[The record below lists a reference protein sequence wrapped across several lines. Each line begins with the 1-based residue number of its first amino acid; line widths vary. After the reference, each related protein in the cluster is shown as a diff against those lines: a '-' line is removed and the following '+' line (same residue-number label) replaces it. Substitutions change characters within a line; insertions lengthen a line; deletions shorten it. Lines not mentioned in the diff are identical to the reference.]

1 MDTRN
6 FRIWVDADSCP
17 VQVRELTVRFALR
30 LKIPVKFIANHDIPF
45 KKNELFEMIVCETE
59 QDAADNYI
67 VENSDTNDLVI
78 TRDIPL
84 ASRLVD
90 RKICVIN
97 DRGCVF
103 TEANIAEK
111 LATRNLHYMLMENG
125 LLPETK
131 RSGSFGS
138 KELNLFANCLDRE
151 LQKKIRAE
159 DERKS

>member
-1 MDTRN
+1 MDVKN
-6 FRIWVDADSCP
+6 FRIWIDADSCP

-30 LKIPVKFIANHDIPF
+30 LKIPVKFVANHDIPF
-45 KKNELFEMIVCETE
+45 QKNELFEMIVCEKE

-67 VENSDTNDLVI
+67 VENSNTADLVI

-90 RKICVIN
+90 KKVCVIN

-111 LATRNLHYMLMENG
+111 LAARNLHYMLME
-125 LLPETK
+125 
-131 RSGSFGS
+131 SGALSDIRRTGTFGK
-138 KELNLFANCLDRE
+138 KELNLFANSLDRE
-151 LQKKIRAE
+151 LQKKIKAN
-159 DERKS
+159 S

>member
-1 MDTRN
+1 MDVKN
-6 FRIWVDADSCP
+6 FRIWIDADSCP

-30 LKIPVKFIANHDIPF
+30 LKIPVKFVANHDIPF
-45 KKNELFEMIVCETE
+45 QKNELFEMIVCEQE

-67 VENSDTNDLVI
+67 VENSNPDDLVI

-90 RKICVIN
+90 KKVCVIN

-125 LLPETK
+125 ALPEIK
-131 RSGSFGS
+131 RAGTFGK
-138 KELNLFANCLDRE
+138 KELNLFANSLDRE
-151 LQKKIRAE
+151 LQKKIKAN
-159 DERKS
+159 S

>member
-1 MDTRN
+1 MDVKT
-6 FRIWVDADSCP
+6 FRIWIDADSCP

-30 LKIPVKFIANHDIPF
+30 LKIPVKFVANHDIPF
-45 KKNELFEMIVCETE
+45 QKNELFEMIVCEKE

-67 VENSDTNDLVI
+67 VENSNTADLVI

-90 RKICVIN
+90 KKVCVIN

-111 LATRNLHYMLMENG
+111 LAARNLHYMLME
-125 LLPETK
+125 
-131 RSGSFGS
+131 SGALSDIRRTGTFGK
-138 KELNLFANCLDRE
+138 KELNLFANSLDRE
-151 LQKKIRAE
+151 LQKKIKAN
-159 DERKS
+159 S

>member
-1 MDTRN
+1 MDVRN

-30 LKIPVKFIANHDIPF
+30 LKIPVKFVANHEIPF
-45 KKNELFEMIVCETE
+45 RKNELFEMIVCEAE

-67 VENSDTNDLVI
+67 VENSDTKDLVI

-90 RKICVIN
+90 KKVCVIN

-103 TEANIAEK
+103 TESNIAEK
-111 LATRNLHYMLMENG
+111 LASRNLHYMLMENG
-125 LLPETK
+125 ALPENRKT
-131 RSGSFGS
+131 GTFGK
-138 KELNLFANCLDRE
+138 KELNLFANSLDRE

-159 DERKS
+159 S

>member
-1 MDTRN
+1 MDVRN

-30 LKIPVKFIANHDIPF
+30 LKIPVKFVANHEIPF
-45 KKNELFEMIVCETE
+45 QKNELFEMIVCEAE

-67 VENSDTNDLVI
+67 VENSDTKDLVI

-90 RKICVIN
+90 KKVCVIN

-103 TEANIAEK
+103 TETNIAEK
-111 LATRNLHYMLMENG
+111 LASRNLHYMLMENG
-125 LLPETK
+125 ALPENRKT
-131 RSGSFGS
+131 GTFGK
-138 KELNLFANCLDRE
+138 KELNLFANSLDRE

-159 DERKS
+159 S